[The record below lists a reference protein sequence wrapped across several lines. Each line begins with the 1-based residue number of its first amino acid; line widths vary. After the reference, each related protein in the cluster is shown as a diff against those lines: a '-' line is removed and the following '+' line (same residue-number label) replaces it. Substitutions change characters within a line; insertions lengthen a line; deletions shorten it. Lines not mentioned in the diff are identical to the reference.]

1 MAPLRRSGAL
11 NLTVLLCSFVIL
23 TLAVILWPITYWV
36 RRHYQRSP
44 VPNQGPRT
52 MLRVAA
58 LFDLLWLAAWCIVL
72 TPVLSIQLDFYS
84 TALDPVIRTLQ
95 IVGVI
100 VIALAA
106 VGGWN
111 LWRLCTTEAS
121 WPARVGNGL
130 IAAALIGLV
139 WIGVIGGLISFNLN
153 Y

>member
-1 MAPLRRSGAL
+1 
-11 NLTVLLCSFVIL
+11 
-23 TLAVILWPITYWV
+23 
-36 RRHYQRSP
+36 
-44 VPNQGPRT
+44 
-52 MLRVAA
+52 
-58 LFDLLWLAAWCIVL
+58 
-72 TPVLSIQLDFYS
+72 
-84 TALDPVIRTLQ
+84 LQ

-100 VIALAA
+100 VVALAA